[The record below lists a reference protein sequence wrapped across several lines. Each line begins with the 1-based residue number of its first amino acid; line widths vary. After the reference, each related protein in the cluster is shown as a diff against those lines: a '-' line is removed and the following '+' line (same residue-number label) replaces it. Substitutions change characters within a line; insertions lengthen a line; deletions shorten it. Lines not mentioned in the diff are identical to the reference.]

1 MAPIFYQK
9 YQKNHKFLPRT
20 FSPLKSSIHACKVK
34 GFQIQRDIFFS
45 QRQRMNL
52 LNKSNFPVVC
62 VSTQLTLSLRRCDD
76 SRRRIDNIFFQSQNE
91 IFCAFSA
98 LFKASTDLS
107 KDQQNPLEAGTSG
120 NSGIFSLACVKDS
133 GPFREISSSGVVLE
147 EQFMAAKEICRQ
159 LSTLSISLESKKNSI
174 EILLKNIF
182 IVQNTFGHCF
192 GNVAKHGL

>member
-1 MAPIFYQK
+1 MIASLINLIKMAPIFYQK

-120 NSGIFSLACVKDS
+120 NSGIF
-133 GPFREISSSGVVLE
+133 
-147 EQFMAAKEICRQ
+147 
-159 LSTLSISLESKKNSI
+159 
-174 EILLKNIF
+174 
-182 IVQNTFGHCF
+182 
-192 GNVAKHGL
+192 

>member
-1 MAPIFYQK
+1 M
-9 YQKNHKFLPRT
+9 T
-20 FSPLKSSIHACKVK
+20 
-34 GFQIQRDIFFS
+34 
-45 QRQRMNL
+45 L
-52 LNKSNFPVVC
+52 LNKSSFPVVC
-62 VSTQLTLSLRRCDD
+62 VSTQLTLSLKGDAMTRDEELTRF
-76 SRRRIDNIFFQSQNE
+76 FFQSQNE

-107 KDQQNPLEAGTSG
+107 KDKQNPLEAGTSG